1 MVTIEIDEDIFN
13 YLKSKAEPFVDT
25 PNAVLRRLLFPNSK
39 TVQGTSSTSYS
50 TSQTSVKDPSTSVQ
64 TFMAAFLQRRYGET
78 FRARSPYRTMFESD
92 SRLIYFQ
99 NFSKAETMNLWY
111 RLTEGALETLKK
123 SNKTVYVCFTNP
135 VANIIYEIPMKDI
148 SNQLLKAKWTKK
160 FLEVNIDPANSR
172 WRELDW
178 NIEKYQIRNSA

>member
-13 YLKSKAEPFVDT
+13 YLKSIAEPFVDT
-25 PNAVLRRLLFPNSK
+25 PNAVLRRLIFPNSNS
-39 TVQGTSSTSYS
+39 VQGIPSTWHSTAPSSI
-50 TSQTSVKDPSTSVQ
+50 KDPSTAVQ
-64 TFMAAFLQRRYGET
+64 TFMAAFLQKRYGET

-111 RLTEGALETLKK
+111 RLTEGALKTLKK
-123 SNKTVYVCFTNP
+123 SDKAVYVCFTNP
-135 VANIIYEIPMKDI
+135 VANIIYEIPMTDI
-148 SNQLLKAKWTKK
+148 SNQLIKVKWTKK

-178 NIEKYQIRNSA
+178 NIEKYQIKNNA